1 MRIEP
6 EVSDV
11 SLVILGKF
19 NPAIFTPD
27 WFGWRGFLSER
38 VARAAALKIAQP
50 RITAFQAEWL
60 NLEVVQERFSISTTQ
75 LPYVRLSDLASR
87 IFREELFHT
96 PLNAVGIN
104 RQVHFLVRDFRERD
118 RIVRTLAPVEPWG
131 EWSHDLQPDARHGG
145 MTSLTM
151 TQVNL
156 PDRPPGGYLGVTVQ
170 SSNRVGEGE
179 RGVFVQVNDHY
190 TVEDPDGRTATE
202 EIVNLLEKSFDESI
216 RRAEKIIDHVMSL
229 REE

>member
-6 EVSDV
+6 EISDV

-27 WFGWRGFLSER
+27 WFGWRGFLTER
-38 VARAAALKIAQP
+38 VVRSAELKIAQP
-50 RITAFQAEWL
+50 RVTAFQADWL
-60 NLEVVQERFSISTTQ
+60 TLEVVQERFSISTTQ
-75 LPYVRLSDLASR
+75 LPYVRLADLVCR

-104 RQVHFLVRDFRERD
+104 RQVHFLVRDFTERD
-118 RIVRTLAPVEPWG
+118 RIGRTLAPVEPWG

-151 TQVNL
+151 TQVKL
-156 PDRPPGGYLGVTVQ
+156 PGRSPGDHMGVTVQ
-170 SSNRVGEGE
+170 PSNRVGEGE
-179 RGVFVQVNDHY
+179 RGVYVQVNDHY
-190 TVEDPDGRTATE
+190 MTEDPDGRTATE
-202 EIVNLLEKSFDESI
+202 EIVDLLEKSFDESI

>member
-6 EVSDV
+6 EISDV

-19 NPAIFTPD
+19 NPAIFTPG
-27 WFGWRGFLSER
+27 WFGWRGFLPER
-38 VARAAALKIAQP
+38 VARSAELNIAQP

-60 NLEVVQERFSISTTQ
+60 TLEVVPERFSISTTQ
-75 LPYVRLSDLASR
+75 LPYVRLADLACR

-104 RQVHFLVRDFRERD
+104 RQVHFLVRDFTERD
-118 RIVRTLAPVEPWG
+118 RIGRTLAPVEPWG

-151 TQVNL
+151 TQVKL
-156 PDRPPGGYLGVTVQ
+156 PGRSPGDYLGVTVQ
-170 SSNRVGEGE
+170 PSNRVGEGE
-179 RGVFVQVNDHY
+179 RGVYVQINDHY
-190 TVEDPDGRTATE
+190 MAEDPDGRTATE
-202 EIVNLLEKSFDESI
+202 EIVDLLEKSFDESI

-229 REE
+229 RGE